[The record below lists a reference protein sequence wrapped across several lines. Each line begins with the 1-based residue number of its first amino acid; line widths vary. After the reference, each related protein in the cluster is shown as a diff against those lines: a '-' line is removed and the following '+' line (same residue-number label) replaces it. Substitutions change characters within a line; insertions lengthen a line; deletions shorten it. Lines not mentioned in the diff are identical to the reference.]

1 MDSEQQPKKV
11 GLLGFLQMSMGS
23 QFVIPVYQRNYTW
36 AANKEVKQ
44 YFEDLENVL
53 NGKYAKHFLGILI
66 YLDTPI
72 DYSSREFSVIDGQ
85 QRLTTTFLILY
96 AIKYLMLDH
105 GMNAEAEKLEHQ
117 FLINQFSSD
126 KLKLKLKPLVADD
139 EVYQKIVTGKF
150 DEIVSKGSNVLKNF
164 EWIKERLVELLKQY
178 SFNEILMALDK
189 LYVVCVPV
197 TKNDSPQKIFES
209 INSTGAKLSASDLIR
224 NFILMDIPSDI
235 QENLYDQYW
244 KKIEGNLTSDS
255 KKIES
260 FFRMFLATKLMYL
273 PNTSVIYSTFK
284 DWFFGQIQANQN
296 VEEVLKYKEQLS
308 SILVSSVSEG
318 SPIELIE
325 GDYKTYLN
333 STDRV
338 FDCIY
343 TDPPYSDQVAYLER
357 SQYFRDWLRIFY
369 DSEEYTLS
377 NEMLEKEIVV
387 SNAPTRPGKTLE
399 TYLLDIK
406 DMFETLSKHIK
417 DNGFLVLTLK
427 LGQNKYFKILTDF
440 INSARRNGFEFVGN
454 YEIDQTDPIIRRQAT
469 YLSTIMKQVIVVF
482 QKLPSDKGYWFINAQ
497 NMEQWTIKNVYEQIE
512 ASSEK
517 YIDISTS
524 LNDLSLRASEQLGI
538 VLKTSDL
545 EKAASVI
552 RDNFYV
558 SEHNIHLDSNELYLG
573 LEDSNSLLIKLY
585 DIIPVII
592 KKLLRTKGSF
602 CKDDLYAEIGYLLFD
617 GDTALFK
624 YLNDNEDCKNHI
636 NNLLDNYCEV
646 LDGTYVLR
654 QAHNIHDKSAVD
666 ISTLDG
672 YELEQLMKEL
682 LQAEGYVDVIKTG
695 KAGDRGV
702 DLIATQKLANGSTQ
716 KVIFQCKR
724 WIGNVGSTPI
734 QRLHSMMTLDSKSIK
749 RAVCVTTST
758 YTKEAREVAKMTG
771 VELINGSDLLSKL
784 QKYFG
789 DKYYHG
795 ALQLVESENNLN
807 ARFAEAA
814 KRVR

>member
-1 MDSEQQPKKV
+1 MKQKITEQTKEKVDRVFETIKEKDRNIPKFLKVFNFQGQKSPIIASKMIEGLTNPDDVVLDPFFGTGAFVIGARKVGRKAVGIELDNYTYNFVRMLLTRIDEDKYKSLFNQLSSKVMDSVMSLYETEVDGEKNYIHKLHFDPKDQEYYRPKNHRDIV
-11 GLLGFLQMSMGS
+11 NGENIM
-23 QFVIPVYQRNYTW
+23 
-36 AANKEVKQ
+36 
-44 YFEDLENVL
+44 LEFATSK
-53 NGKYAKHFLGILI
+53 GKKAKKF
-66 YLDTPI
+66 D
-72 DYSSREFSVIDGQ
+72 
-85 QRLTTTFLILY
+85 
-96 AIKYLMLDH
+96 
-105 GMNAEAEKLEHQ
+105 
-117 FLINQFSSD
+117 
-126 KLKLKLKPLVADD
+126 
-139 EVYQKIVTGKF
+139 KF
-150 DEIVSKGSNVLKNF
+150 DEEKLKECEALDTSRFPHHKLIENSRINITASSGADRYDRNFNNREKYALLTIQDGILSLPKSIERDALELVLAASIALSKISQYGDGTNYLYHVVPYTAQERNVWTLFVSK
-164 EWIKERLVELLKQY
+164 
-178 SFNEILMALDK
+178 
-189 LYVVCVPV
+189 
-197 TKNDSPQKIFES
+197 
-209 INSTGAKLSASDLIR
+209 
-224 NFILMDIPSDI
+224 
-235 QENLYDQYW
+235 
-244 KKIEGNLTSDS
+244 
-255 KKIES
+255 
-260 FFRMFLATKLMYL
+260 
-273 PNTSVIYSTFK
+273 
-284 DWFFGQIQANQN
+284 

-333 STDRV
+333 STNRV

-369 DSEEYTLS
+369 DSKEYTLS
-377 NEMLEKEIVV
+377 DEMLEKEIVV

-399 TYLLDIK
+399 TYLLDIN

-454 YEIDQTDPIIRRQAT
+454 YEIDQTDPTIRRQAA

-497 NMEQWTIKNVYEQIE
+497 NMEQWIIKNVYEQIE
-512 ASSEK
+512 AFSEK

-636 NNLLDNYCEV
+636 NNLLNNYCEV
-646 LDGTYVLR
+646 LDNKYVLR
-654 QAHNIHDKSAVD
+654 QAHNIHDKSAID

-795 ALQLVESENNLN
+795 ALQLVESENNLK

-814 KRVR
+814 KKVR

>member
-36 AANKEVKQ
+36 TANKEVKQ

-72 DYSSREFSVIDGQ
+72 NYSSREFSVIDGQ

-399 TYLLDIK
+399 TYLLDIN

-454 YEIDQTDPIIRRQAT
+454 YEIDQTDPTIRRQAA

-654 QAHNIHDKSAVD
+654 QAHNIHDKNAVD